1 VALATRG
8 AGSNRRVGHGR
19 HDVQKREIRGLATLH
34 DCHRIPTW
42 ITQWE
47 TRYEGLVEEGWD
59 IYLSI
64 EIDVGLMDSPGAEM
78 KVDLCGRRRRWLLM
92 LATIAAVTV
101 AVIVILAALWYMR
114 RKMREDFDE
123 ATEHIDSGDPDAAHV
138 KGSSSIPIRAR
149 ASGLSMTA
157 KVMFG
162 AIGGIILI
170 VGLFA
175 FETIRT
181 GSPAEVMFADQL
193 ITGAQ
198 VAAGVVVGIVGV
210 NMAQKSV
217 GWHHVVY
224 ETESGDVQTESVPIN
239 VSGMEAD
246 TEGNAVV
253 SEYARTRVLGLF
265 RRTKHVAEDAT
276 LDGTHRAPGKPI
288 KHQIPQHAIAIGEN
302 EWITRTAKQTPTQ
315 SPDVEADYVYSS
327 PIELSYDKFVG
338 MKESNRRK
346 DIRLTSLESTVAVL
360 EKNLRNWS
368 AASRAGSTKR
378 NSRSSRRSN
387 RSATLSV
394 RRRRNPTG
402 SRIRVIRTSTL
413 ATPNRTAAGRR
424 PPMEA
429 PNEHPSHSRRIT
441 GHNGSV
447 ARRGG
452 RRCGTR
458 HRRIDT
464 DDPVP
469 NGRRRERTTG
479 PFALFAVGAGGERTN
494 RAVGR
499 GRPTP

>member
-1 VALATRG
+1 
-8 AGSNRRVGHGR
+8 
-19 HDVQKREIRGLATLH
+19 
-34 DCHRIPTW
+34 
-42 ITQWE
+42 
-47 TRYEGLVEEGWD
+47 
-59 IYLSI
+59 
-64 EIDVGLMDSPGAEM
+64 
-78 KVDLCGRRRRWLLM
+78 M

-360 EKNLRNWS
+360 EKELEKLERRLKS
-368 AASRAGSTKR
+368 GQYKEEQQVLQKIEQVSDIISQASSEPDGQ
-378 NSRSSRRSN
+378 SN
-387 RSATLSV
+387 PRDTHVNISDAKQ
-394 RRRRNPTG
+394 
-402 SRIRVIRTSTL
+402 
-413 ATPNRTAAGRR
+413 
-424 PPMEA
+424 
-429 PNEHPSHSRRIT
+429 
-441 GHNGSV
+441 NGSGQ
-447 ARRGG
+447 AATDGG
-452 RRCGTR
+452 TQ
-458 HRRIDT
+458 
-464 DDPVP
+464 
-469 NGRRRERTTG
+469 
-479 PFALFAVGAGGERTN
+479 
-494 RAVGR
+494 
-499 GRPTP
+499 

>member
-1 VALATRG
+1 
-8 AGSNRRVGHGR
+8 
-19 HDVQKREIRGLATLH
+19 
-34 DCHRIPTW
+34 
-42 ITQWE
+42 
-47 TRYEGLVEEGWD
+47 
-59 IYLSI
+59 
-64 EIDVGLMDSPGAEM
+64 
-78 KVDLCGRRRRWLLM
+78 M

-288 KHQIPQHAIAIGEN
+288 KHQIPS
-302 EWITRTAKQTPTQ
+302 TR
-315 SPDVEADYVYSS
+315 
-327 PIELSYDKFVG
+327 
-338 MKESNRRK
+338 
-346 DIRLTSLESTVAVL
+346 
-360 EKNLRNWS
+360 
-368 AASRAGSTKR
+368 
-378 NSRSSRRSN
+378 SRSARTSDHADGQTDADSEPGRGGGLCVQLADRAIL
-387 RSATLSV
+387 RQV
-394 RRRRNPTG
+394 RRYE
-402 SRIRVIRTSTL
+402 RIEPPKGHSTHV
-413 ATPNRTAAGRR
+413 AG
-424 PPMEA
+424 
-429 PNEHPSHSRRIT
+429 
-441 GHNGSV
+441 V
-447 ARRGG
+447 DRRGP
-452 RRCGTR
+452 RK
-458 HRRIDT
+458 
-464 DDPVP
+464 
-469 NGRRRERTTG
+469 RT
-479 PFALFAVGAGGERTN
+479 
-494 RAVGR
+494 
-499 GRPTP
+499 

>member
-1 VALATRG
+1 
-8 AGSNRRVGHGR
+8 
-19 HDVQKREIRGLATLH
+19 
-34 DCHRIPTW
+34 
-42 ITQWE
+42 
-47 TRYEGLVEEGWD
+47 
-59 IYLSI
+59 
-64 EIDVGLMDSPGAEM
+64 
-78 KVDLCGRRRRWLLM
+78 
-92 LATIAAVTV
+92 
-101 AVIVILAALWYMR
+101 
-114 RKMREDFDE
+114 
-123 ATEHIDSGDPDAAHV
+123 
-138 KGSSSIPIRAR
+138 
-149 ASGLSMTA
+149 MTA

-288 KHQIPQHAIAIGEN
+288 KHQIPSTRSRSART
-302 EWITRTAKQTPTQ
+302 WITRTAKQTPTQ

-360 EKNLRNWS
+360 EKELEKLERRLKS
-368 AASRAGSTKR
+368 GQYKEEQQVLQKIEQVSDIISQASSEPDGQ
-378 NSRSSRRSN
+378 SN
-387 RSATLSV
+387 PRDTHVNISDAKQ
-394 RRRRNPTG
+394 
-402 SRIRVIRTSTL
+402 
-413 ATPNRTAAGRR
+413 
-424 PPMEA
+424 
-429 PNEHPSHSRRIT
+429 
-441 GHNGSV
+441 NGSGQ
-447 ARRGG
+447 AATDGG
-452 RRCGTR
+452 TQ
-458 HRRIDT
+458 
-464 DDPVP
+464 
-469 NGRRRERTTG
+469 
-479 PFALFAVGAGGERTN
+479 
-494 RAVGR
+494 
-499 GRPTP
+499 

>member
-1 VALATRG
+1 
-8 AGSNRRVGHGR
+8 
-19 HDVQKREIRGLATLH
+19 
-34 DCHRIPTW
+34 
-42 ITQWE
+42 
-47 TRYEGLVEEGWD
+47 
-59 IYLSI
+59 
-64 EIDVGLMDSPGAEM
+64 
-78 KVDLCGRRRRWLLM
+78 M

-288 KHQIPQHAIAIGEN
+288 KHQIPS
-302 EWITRTAKQTPTQ
+302 TR
-315 SPDVEADYVYSS
+315 
-327 PIELSYDKFVG
+327 
-338 MKESNRRK
+338 
-346 DIRLTSLESTVAVL
+346 
-360 EKNLRNWS
+360 
-368 AASRAGSTKR
+368 
-378 NSRSSRRSN
+378 SRS
-387 RSATLSV
+387 A
-394 RRRRNPTG
+394 
-402 SRIRVIRTSTL
+402 RTS
-413 ATPNRTAAGRR
+413 
-424 PPMEA
+424 
-429 PNEHPSHSRRIT
+429 
-441 GHNGSV
+441 GS
-447 ARRGG
+447 
-452 RRCGTR
+452 
-458 HRRIDT
+458 
-464 DDPVP
+464 
-469 NGRRRERTTG
+469 
-479 PFALFAVGAGGERTN
+479 
-494 RAVGR
+494 R
-499 GRPTP
+499 GRPNRRRLRARTWRRIMCTARRSSYILRQVRRYERIEPPKGHSTHVAGVDRRGPRKRT

>member
-1 VALATRG
+1 
-8 AGSNRRVGHGR
+8 
-19 HDVQKREIRGLATLH
+19 
-34 DCHRIPTW
+34 
-42 ITQWE
+42 
-47 TRYEGLVEEGWD
+47 
-59 IYLSI
+59 
-64 EIDVGLMDSPGAEM
+64 
-78 KVDLCGRRRRWLLM
+78 
-92 LATIAAVTV
+92 
-101 AVIVILAALWYMR
+101 
-114 RKMREDFDE
+114 
-123 ATEHIDSGDPDAAHV
+123 
-138 KGSSSIPIRAR
+138 
-149 ASGLSMTA
+149 MTA

-224 ETESGDVQTESVPIN
+224 ETRRRRTDRVRPDQRQRHGGRHRGQRRCLGVRPD
-239 VSGMEAD
+239 
-246 TEGNAVV
+246 
-253 SEYARTRVLGLF
+253 ARTRPVPPDEA
-265 RRTKHVAEDAT
+265 RRRGRDPRRHPP
-276 LDGTHRAPGKPI
+276 RAGQADQTPD
-288 KHQIPQHAIAIGEN
+288 PQHAIAIGEN

-429 PNEHPSHSRRIT
+429 PNEHRAILAALLVIT
-441 GHNGSV
+441 AALP
-447 ARRGG
+447 ARAAAAAAP
-452 RRCGTR
+452 TQTHR
-458 HRRIDT
+458 HRRSSSKRT
-464 DDPVP
+464 TARTRRTRTTRRPVAVRIP
-469 NGRRRERTTG
+469 TSRMTNRLSTPTTARPARPPACASRRSTSAKSGWEPRRPTATPSTQPPVRSHSSRCRRRRRTHESRSRPRAPNSLKANKRSASITTTTPRPPTAGYYEVELFFEDGSTKTIGLTASGDGRERRRVGLRRVSGAHRGNGRARD
-479 PFALFAVGAGGERTN
+479 
-494 RAVGR
+494 
-499 GRPTP
+499 

>member
-1 VALATRG
+1 
-8 AGSNRRVGHGR
+8 
-19 HDVQKREIRGLATLH
+19 
-34 DCHRIPTW
+34 
-42 ITQWE
+42 
-47 TRYEGLVEEGWD
+47 
-59 IYLSI
+59 
-64 EIDVGLMDSPGAEM
+64 
-78 KVDLCGRRRRWLLM
+78 M

-253 SEYARTRVLGLF
+253 SEYAGRAYSACSAGRSTSPRTRPSTAPTA
-265 RRTKHVAEDAT
+265 RR
-276 LDGTHRAPGKPI
+276 
-288 KHQIPQHAIAIGEN
+288 
-302 EWITRTAKQTPTQ
+302 
-315 SPDVEADYVYSS
+315 
-327 PIELSYDKFVG
+327 
-338 MKESNRRK
+338 
-346 DIRLTSLESTVAVL
+346 
-360 EKNLRNWS
+360 
-368 AASRAGSTKR
+368 ASRSNT
-378 NSRSSRRSN
+378 RS
-387 RSATLSV
+387 
-394 RRRRNPTG
+394 P
-402 SRIRVIRTSTL
+402 
-413 ATPNRTAAGRR
+413 
-424 PPMEA
+424 
-429 PNEHPSHSRRIT
+429 
-441 GHNGSV
+441 
-447 ARRGG
+447 ARDR
-452 RRCGTR
+452 
-458 HRRIDT
+458 D
-464 DDPVP
+464 
-469 NGRRRERTTG
+469 RRERVDHADGQTDADSE
-479 PFALFAVGAGGERTN
+479 P
-494 RAVGR
+494 GR
-499 GRPTP
+499 GGGLCVQLADRAILRQVRRYERIEPPKGHSTHVAGVDRRGPRKRT

>member
-1 VALATRG
+1 
-8 AGSNRRVGHGR
+8 
-19 HDVQKREIRGLATLH
+19 
-34 DCHRIPTW
+34 
-42 ITQWE
+42 
-47 TRYEGLVEEGWD
+47 
-59 IYLSI
+59 
-64 EIDVGLMDSPGAEM
+64 
-78 KVDLCGRRRRWLLM
+78 
-92 LATIAAVTV
+92 
-101 AVIVILAALWYMR
+101 
-114 RKMREDFDE
+114 
-123 ATEHIDSGDPDAAHV
+123 
-138 KGSSSIPIRAR
+138 
-149 ASGLSMTA
+149 
-157 KVMFG
+157 
-162 AIGGIILI
+162 
-170 VGLFA
+170 
-175 FETIRT
+175 
-181 GSPAEVMFADQL
+181 
-193 ITGAQ
+193 
-198 VAAGVVVGIVGV
+198 
-210 NMAQKSV
+210 
-217 GWHHVVY
+217 
-224 ETESGDVQTESVPIN
+224 
-239 VSGMEAD
+239 MEAD

-288 KHQIPQHAIAIGEN
+288 KHQIPSTRSRSART

-441 GHNGSV
+441 GHNGSA
-447 ARRGG
+447 ARRGS
-452 RRCGTR
+452 RRCGT
-458 HRRIDT
+458 DT
-464 DDPVP
+464 DASTPTIQFQTDDGANETDANNTTASSGENPDFEDDQPPEYADDGTPGAAAGLRVTP
-469 NGRRRERTTG
+469 IDFGEEWMGTETTDSDAEYATTG
-479 PFALFAVGAGGERTN
+479 PFALFLAVGAGGERTN

>member
-1 VALATRG
+1 
-8 AGSNRRVGHGR
+8 
-19 HDVQKREIRGLATLH
+19 
-34 DCHRIPTW
+34 
-42 ITQWE
+42 
-47 TRYEGLVEEGWD
+47 
-59 IYLSI
+59 
-64 EIDVGLMDSPGAEM
+64 
-78 KVDLCGRRRRWLLM
+78 
-92 LATIAAVTV
+92 
-101 AVIVILAALWYMR
+101 
-114 RKMREDFDE
+114 
-123 ATEHIDSGDPDAAHV
+123 
-138 KGSSSIPIRAR
+138 
-149 ASGLSMTA
+149 MTA

-224 ETESGDVQTESVPIN
+224 ETESGDVRTESVPIN

-288 KHQIPQHAIAIGEN
+288 KHQIPSAIAIAIGEN

-360 EKNLRNWS
+360 EKNLRTG
-368 AASRAGSTKR
+368 APPQERAVQRGTAGPPEDR
-378 NSRSSRRSN
+378 
-387 RSATLSV
+387 
-394 RRRRNPTG
+394 TG
-402 SRIRVIRTSTL
+402 QRHYQSGV
-413 ATPNRTAAGRR
+413 
-424 PPMEA
+424 
-429 PNEHPSHSRRIT
+429 
-441 GHNGSV
+441 V
-447 ARRGG
+447 
-452 RRCGTR
+452 GTR
-458 HRRIDT
+458 
-464 DDPVP
+464 
-469 NGRRRERTTG
+469 
-479 PFALFAVGAGGERTN
+479 
-494 RAVGR
+494 RAVESA
-499 GRPTP
+499 